1 MITRMLHSVSMSMV
15 IVNVPNEIQQSTLLA
30 WLHQCMQLMTTNK
43 TMLIIAS
50 VDLFND
56 QHNDISMSV
65 QEHTKQKKR
74 VITGET
80 P

>member
-1 MITRMLHSVSMSMV
+1 MV
-15 IVNVPNEIQQSTLLA
+15 VVNEPNEIQQSTLLA
-30 WLHQCMQLMTTNK
+30 WLHQCMQLIKNK
-43 TMLIIAS
+43 TMLIIAN

-56 QHNDISMSV
+56 QHKVISMSV
-65 QEHTKQKKR
+65 QEHTKQKKK

>member
-1 MITRMLHSVSMSMV
+1 MCMV
-15 IVNVPNEIQQSTLLA
+15 VVNEPNEIQQSTLLA
-30 WLHQCMQLMTTNK
+30 WLHQCMQLIKNK
-43 TMLIIAS
+43 TMLIIAN

-56 QHNDISMSV
+56 QHKVISMSV
-65 QEHTKQKKR
+65 QEHTKQKKK

>member
-1 MITRMLHSVSMSMV
+1 MCMV
-15 IVNVPNEIQQSTLLA
+15 VVNEPNEIQQSTLLA
-30 WLHQCMQLMTTNK
+30 WLHQCMQLIKNK
-43 TMLIIAS
+43 TMLIIAN

-56 QHNDISMSV
+56 QHNVISMSV
-65 QEHTKQKKR
+65 QEHTKQKKK